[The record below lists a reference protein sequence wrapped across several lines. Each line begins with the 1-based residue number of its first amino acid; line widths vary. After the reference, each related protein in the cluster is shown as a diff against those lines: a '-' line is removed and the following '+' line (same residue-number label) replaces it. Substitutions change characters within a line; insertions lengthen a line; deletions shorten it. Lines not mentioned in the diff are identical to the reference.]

1 MYNSKERNILVFWN
15 SKKTYLNLDTLT
27 DAILSNKYQFNLA
40 IEGEANNLPLPQ
52 LSANFFLKSKKD
64 CIDLKRS
71 VSYNFNSSIEDKSEI
86 GQNK

>member
-27 DAILSNKYQFNLA
+27 DATLSNKYQFNLA

-52 LSANFFLKSKKD
+52 LSANFIFEKQ
-64 CIDLKRS
+64 KRLH
-71 VSYNFNSSIEDKSEI
+71 
-86 GQNK
+86 